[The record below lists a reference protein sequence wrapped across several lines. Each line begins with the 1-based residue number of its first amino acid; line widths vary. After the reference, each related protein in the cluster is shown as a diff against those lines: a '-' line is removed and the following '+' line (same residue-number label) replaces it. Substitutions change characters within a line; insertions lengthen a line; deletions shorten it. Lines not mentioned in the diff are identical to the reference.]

1 MKISVIVPVY
11 KAEKYIEECI
21 NSVLSQTYQNFELIL
36 INDGSP
42 DTSGQICDKY
52 AKQFDNIKAY
62 HKPNGGVSSARN
74 MGIEKSSGEWI
85 LFLDADDK
93 LYSQCLETCIN
104 TVLRHDLDMLQFW
117 HSQSKRFKENIYR
130 QPLLSNVFLK
140 KRFNVC
146 IGGSF
151 FKSSLIKSNH
161 ILFPENIKLA
171 EDQIFILKCILHAC
185 KIEILDKVL
194 YFYRT
199 HTSSATASINQKEM
213 YLSCLFLLKF
223 KQQYPETKHQID
235 NSILSFA
242 YYIVSKDSSYDK
254 ILKSLYKDANIKNC
268 DRVTKT
274 ARMFYYSAKF
284 NWKFACIVIRI
295 YKKIRKL
302 TWKN

>member
-11 KAEKYIEECI
+11 NAEKYIEECI

-42 DTSGQICDKY
+42 DKSGQICNKS
-52 AKQFDNIKAY
+52 AKQYSNIKVY
-62 HKPNGGVSSARN
+62 HKQNGGVSSARN

-93 LYSQCLETCIN
+93 LYNQCLETCIN
-104 TVLRHDLDMLQFW
+104 IVQQHNLDMLQFW
-117 HSQSKRFKENIYR
+117 HSRSKRFKENIYR
-130 QPLLSNVFLK
+130 QPLPSDVFLK

-171 EDQIFILKCILHAC
+171 EDQIFILKCILHAK

-194 YFYRT
+194 YFYRL
-199 HTSSATASINQKEM
+199 HTNNATASINQEEM
-213 YLSCLFLLKF
+213 YRSSLFLLNF
-223 KQQYPETKHQID
+223 KQQYPETAHQLD

-242 YYIVSKDSSYDK
+242 YYIISKDNSYDK
-254 ILKSLYKDANIKNC
+254 ILKRLYKNANIKNC

-274 ARMFYYSAKF
+274 AKVFYYSAKF
-284 NWKFACIVIRI
+284 NWKFACIVIRT
-295 YKKIRKL
+295 YKKIRALK
-302 TWKN
+302 WKN

>member
-42 DTSGQICDKY
+42 DKSGQICDDY
-52 AKQFDNIKAY
+52 AKQFDNIKVY
-62 HKPNGGVSSARN
+62 HKQNGGVSSARN

-104 TVLRHDLDMLQFW
+104 IVQQNDLDILQFW
-117 HSQSKRFKENIYR
+117 HSRSKRYNETLYC
-130 QPLLSNVFLK
+130 QPLSSNAFLET
-140 KRFNVC
+140 RFNVC
-146 IGGSF
+146 IGASI

-171 EDQIFILKCILHAC
+171 EDQVFMLKSILHAK
-185 KIEILDKVL
+185 KIEIIDTIL
-194 YFYRT
+194 YFYRS
-199 HTSSATASINQKEM
+199 HANSATASINQEEM
-213 YLSCLFLLKF
+213 YRSSLFLLNF
-223 KQQYPETKHQID
+223 KQQYPETAHQLD

-242 YYIVSKDSSYDK
+242 YYIISKDNNYDK
-254 ILKSLYKDANIKNC
+254 ILKQFYKNANIQHC
-268 DRVTKT
+268 DRVTTT
-274 ARMFYYSAKF
+274 AKAFYYCAKF
-284 NWKFACIVIRI
+284 NWTLASTFIRT
-295 YKKIRKL
+295 YQKIRTLK
-302 TWKN
+302 WKN